1 MDLAIKSPTIS
12 AKARREFVINFFG
25 DEVKHFDASNDFIR
39 ERRPVRCDYRNIF
52 FARFTGRILLP
63 ICRRIPLD
71 ILGTCGRLPKILCSL
86 HRANSSTEGGH
97 ASSDSCFREELTTR
111 YHKTFLDLVKF

>member
-25 DEVKHFDASNDFIR
+25 DEVKHFDASNDFVR
-39 ERRPVRCDYRNIF
+39 ERRPVRCDYWSIV

-63 ICRRIPLD
+63 ICWRIPPD
-71 ILGTCGRLPKILCSL
+71 ILGTFGRLPKRLCSL
-86 HRANSSTEGGH
+86 
-97 ASSDSCFREELTTR
+97 
-111 YHKTFLDLVKF
+111 